1 MDQKPK
7 FIGTDESGDEYEV
20 EYPELLYTV
29 PFTPMIDRIEE
40 EKPELLDGFHKI
52 FQEVEPEI
60 FQNYFNQ
67 LIDIKRVEHRM
78 IITTK
83 SFRQKSLIEK
93 FYLPLIAEAF
103 QVTNIR
109 IISQG

>member
-1 MDQKPK
+1 MDNRPK
-7 FIGTDESGDEYEV
+7 FIGTDEKGAEYEV

-29 PFTPMIDRIEE
+29 PFTPMLDRV
-40 EKPELLDGFHKI
+40 EKESPELVDGFHKI
-52 FQEVEPEI
+52 FSEVGPEI

-67 LIDIKRVEHRM
+67 LIEIKKVEHRM

-83 SFRQKSLIEK
+83 SYRQKSIIEK